1 MIDQL
6 INIIKHDYQ
15 HIYFLKLESNI
26 PEIFLSC
33 KTVVRDL
40 ILTDADVRKRKLLV
54 TESCQVMI
62 NPNLNINLDY

>member
-15 HIYFLKLESNI
+15 HIYFLQLETNI
-26 PEIFLSC
+26 LEIFLSC

-40 ILTDADVRKRKLLV
+40 ILTDADVRKENCL
-54 TESCQVMI
+54 
-62 NPNLNINLDY
+62 